1 MARCSLPVRPFV
13 LFAVF
18 VVFNTAAGLARA
30 DDPCAAF
37 TWDIR
42 QERSLFS
49 QQPQSLAVGQTL
61 NTHDNVVTLDE
72 RVRALTHFG
81 C

>member
-1 MARCSLPVRPFV
+1 MARCSLPMRPFV

-37 TWDIR
+37 TWDVR
-42 QERSLFS
+42 HERTLFS

-61 NTHDNVVTLDE
+61 AASPAIVTDQLYQLE
-72 RVRALTHFG
+72 RTAP
-81 C
+81 